1 MPEEVV
7 EPSNEVSPVEN
18 EPPHDEAKEA
28 AAKEQKPASKAVFS
42 PPEGFQPPEGADA
55 PGKEFDMVCTLKV
68 EEDGRLCIV
77 KLGDQDMPGYDDDEE
92 DGRHGRPSYKKYA
105 QGIMSQ
111 MNAE

>member
-18 EPPHDEAKEA
+18 QPPEPQEPPKD
-28 AAKEQKPASKAVFS
+28 EQKPTSKAVFQ
-42 PPEGFQPPEGADA
+42 PPPNFTPPEGADA

>member
-18 EPPHDEAKEA
+18 QPPEPQEAPKD
-28 AAKEQKPASKAVFS
+28 EQKPASKAVFS

-55 PGKEFDMVCTLKV
+55 PGKEFDMVVTLKV
-68 EEDGRLCIV
+68 EEDGKLCIV
-77 KLGDQDMPGYDDDEE
+77 KLGDQDMPGYDDEE
-92 DGRHGRPSYKKYA
+92 EHGRPSYKKYA